1 MKNFV
6 ATIILLFSWHIGV
19 AGESRPAG
27 TNCNLTQPPSDSGE
41 EGGHGYVLL
50 IFPRTGSIGP
60 QYTGCQSVFVKDT
73 KQGVR
78 LAWVVEFFHG
88 DPKRMWSADKEMKEV
103 LPCRYKNRK
112 LLSGDPEVCPDPRTL
127 LLPTQPPGCFTEKI
141 DGGMC
146 QYDVE

>member
-6 ATIILLFSWHIGV
+6 AGIILLFACQLGL

-41 EGGHGYVLL
+41 EGGHDFVLL

-60 QYTGCQSVFVKDT
+60 QYTGCQSVFLKDA

-78 LAWVVEFFHG
+78 LAWVVEVSHG
-88 DPKRMWSADKEMKEV
+88 DPIRMWSADEEMKEV
-103 LPCRYKNRK
+103 LLCRYKNRK
-112 LLSGDPEVCPDPRTL
+112 LRSGNSSVCPDPGAL
-127 LLPTQPPGCFTEKI
+127 LLPTQPSGCFTART